1 MNYTRNQER
10 INVMNCLYQ
19 IFSFIENKKD
29 YDATQIILDI
39 YNLKDFE
46 SVPTFSKLI
55 YVSTLDNIDQIIS
68 LIQPNLKNWLF
79 SRLDNVAKAILS
91 LAVGEGKFAKLNNK
105 KIIINSYVNI
115 SKDFLKDGDYKFI
128 NAVLDKVL

>member
-55 YVSTLDNIDQIIS
+55 YVSTLDNIDEIIS

>member
-55 YVSTLDNIDQIIS
+55 YVSTLDNIDEIIS

-105 KIIINSYVNI
+105 NIIINSYVNI

>member
-46 SVPTFSKLI
+46 SVPAFSKLI

-68 LIQPNLKNWLF
+68 LIQPNLKKWLF

-105 KIIINSYVNI
+105 KIIINSYVHI